1 VSLKEEKMTGT
12 RTAEP
17 AAPPKVEREEKR
29 TRSTDAGL
37 SGTGG
42 EDSDGAG
49 SRGMIDEKG
58 TGGGGGSTGGADSDG
73 AGSRGMI
80 DEKGT
85 GGVGGTSGS
94 AG

>member
-1 VSLKEEKMTGT
+1 MNRRSTGEPKEEKMTGT

-17 AAPPKVEREEKR
+17 GKAPEDEQKESR
-29 TRSTDAGL
+29 TPPTNTGV
-37 SGTGG
+37 SG
-42 EDSDGAG
+42 
-49 SRGMIDEKG
+49 
-58 TGGGGGSTGGADSDG
+58 TGGADSDG